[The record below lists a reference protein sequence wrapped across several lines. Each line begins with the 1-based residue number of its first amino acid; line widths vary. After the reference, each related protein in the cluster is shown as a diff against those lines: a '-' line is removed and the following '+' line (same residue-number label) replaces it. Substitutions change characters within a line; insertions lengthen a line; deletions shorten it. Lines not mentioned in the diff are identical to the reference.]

1 MKLKLIKIASL
12 ATLALPLVAS
22 AAISSTWFTDAIAS
36 IQSVL
41 DALVPLLIGLA
52 VVVFLWGVVKFV
64 TAAGDEE
71 KRKEGKSFIIWG
83 LVGIA
88 IMVTLWGL
96 IALLTNWTGIDPTA
110 VAPVIIPTLP

>member
-83 LVGIA
+83 LVGITVMVILWA
-88 IMVTLWGL
+88 IVYLLVSWIGL
-96 IALLTNWTGIDPTA
+96 TTGIAKPTY
-110 VAPVIIPTLP
+110 PLI

>member
-12 ATLALPLVAS
+12 ATLVLPLVAS
-22 AAISSTWFTDAIAS
+22 AAISTTWFTSAIAS

-88 IMVTLWGL
+88 IMIALWGL
-96 IALLTNWTGIDPTA
+96 VDLLIGWTGTSGNTA
-110 VAPVIIPTLP
+110 PPPPTLP